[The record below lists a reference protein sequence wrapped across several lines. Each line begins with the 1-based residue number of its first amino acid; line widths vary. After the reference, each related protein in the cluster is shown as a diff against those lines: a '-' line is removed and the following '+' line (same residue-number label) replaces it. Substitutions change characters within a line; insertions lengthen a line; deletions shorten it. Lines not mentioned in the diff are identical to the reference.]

1 MCSLVRKKYI
11 FRNSSTTI
19 EEIPTQR
26 PKTVLIQRN
35 GVHSDINPIISVSII
50 SRTFHHW
57 FVVEKNCC
65 YCCVISRNF
74 DKHTNKKKN
83 KRKNTTKQVER
94 INARASFNIRYNSN
108 GYGHIE
114 SGESDY
120 IRYVVLYVIG
130 GGSRRR
136 FDKRMVRGTR
146 IQRWTCGSPHTGK
159 QQSKHAP
166 KTRMQQE
173 QIEKRK
179 KYLYIRGRH
188 SFPASVMLCSQLWS
202 LNGHTWKLKLNN
214 TTNI

>member
-1 MCSLVRKKYI
+1 MLTGAEKVYI
-11 FRNSSTTI
+11 SEFVDNNWRNSNATTKNRFNTT
-19 EEIPTQR
+19 EWRTQWYQPHHIR
-26 PKTVLIQRN
+26 LNYQPYISPLVCGREKLLLLLCDITEFWQTNQPK
-35 GVHSDINPIISVSII
+35 
-50 SRTFHHW
+50 
-57 FVVEKNCC
+57 K
-65 YCCVISRNF
+65 
-74 DKHTNKKKN
+74 
-83 KRKNTTKQVER
+83 KRKNTTKQVKR

-166 KTRMQQE
+166 KTRMQHKK
-173 QIEKRK
+173 IEKRK

-202 LNGHTWKLKLNN
+202 PNGHTWKLKLNN